1 MMRIIFFF
9 IGLIALPVLAFPWI
23 NSDDGDTLQTI
34 YLNNAVVITAQ
45 RSETNSFDR
54 AESIGYLSK
63 SQLNVLSPMSA
74 PEALANIAGVWM
86 QKTNHGSGSPFI
98 RGLTGYQTL
107 LLVDGVRM
115 NNSTYRSGPNQY
127 LNTID
132 PLMIGHV
139 EVLRGS
145 GSVQY
150 GSDAIGG
157 AIQIFS
163 SDPAF
168 SDDGVRVTG
177 DIYGKY
183 WSSDMEMTGRGQI
196 NAASTNFAVLGG
208 FTYKNLGDVKTGAEP
223 GTIQPTGYDEYSMD
237 FKAIYRFKNK
247 HQLIAAFQHLNQMD
261 VPLNHKIVTGEYE
274 RYHFNPQQRDL
285 GYLRMVSFYN
295 HKLMSEVRTT
305 LSYQNSLEV
314 REKQK
319 TGSDVLIMEEDQ
331 IHTTGINIDVV
342 SKFTNRWSATSGM
355 EYYHDLVHS
364 SAVSTNLDSQT
375 ETNQRGLYPN
385 GSTYDNLAIFSLHEY
400 ASPRFNVSGGI
411 RYNFIKLQVL
421 DTLFGNTSIT
431 PDALVGSMGLIYKL
445 TSKHHLVANLNSA
458 FRAPNINDVS
468 SFGIADF
475 RYEVPSYDLKPETSL
490 NKEIGYKFRSGKA
503 SGALHLF
510 HQNLNDLI
518 ANVPSDYNGIDSLD
532 GYKIY
537 KRENVKSA
545 IIYGGEAELELKLN
559 SRITSFGNLSYTY
572 GQNLSDNEPLRRIP
586 PLFGRIGLR
595 GYFESGFIFMG
606 ECLMAGEQVRL
617 ASGDISD
624 DRIADGGTPGWVV
637 FNLYGGYQIKCFSI
651 NASMQNIFDEAFRI
665 HGSGIDGIGR
675 SLWILLRVQLSA

>member
-1 MMRIIFFF
+1 MRSFFLLLILFVSPVLTLARIIT
-9 IGLIALPVLAFPWI
+9 
-23 NSDDGDTLQTI
+23 DDGDTVQTI
-34 YLNNAVVITAQ
+34 FLNNAIVITAQ
-45 RSETNSFDR
+45 RTETNSFER

-63 SQLNVLSPMSA
+63 SQLNMLSPMSA
-74 PEALANIAGVWM
+74 PEALSNIAGVWM

-107 LLVDGVRM
+107 LLVDGIRM

-132 PLMIGHV
+132 PLILGHV
-139 EVLRGS
+139 EVLRGG

-157 AIQIFS
+157 TIQMLSRDPVFS
-163 SDPAF
+163 G
-168 SDDGVRVTG
+168 DGFRISG
-177 DIYGKY
+177 DLYGKY

-196 NAASTNFAVLGG
+196 NVGSANFAVLGG
-208 FTYKNLGDVKTGAEP
+208 FTYKNLGDIKTGGKT
-223 GTIQPTGYDEYSMD
+223 GTIRPTGYDEYSMD

-247 HQLIAAFQHLNQMD
+247 HQLIAAFQHLKQLD
-261 VPLNHKIVTGEYE
+261 VPLNHKIVTGEYQ

-285 GYLRMVSFYN
+285 GYLRLISYN
-295 HKLMSEVRTT
+295 VNKLISEIRYTV
-305 LSYQNSLEV
+305 SYQNSLEA

-319 TGSDVLIMEEDQ
+319 TGSEVLVIEEDEIITGGISVDVLSEISD
-331 IHTTGINIDVV
+331 
-342 SKFTNRWSATSGM
+342 RWSATSGA
-355 EYYHDLVHS
+355 EYYHDRVHS
-364 SAVSTNLDSQT
+364 SSMSTILNTQE
-375 ETNQRGLYPN
+375 ETAMRGLYPDKSVN
-385 GSTYDNLAIFSLHEY
+385 YNLAFFSLHEY
-400 ASPRFNVSGGI
+400 KTQRFNFSGGV
-411 RYNFIKLQVL
+411 RYNFVQLQVS

-431 PDALVGSMGLIYKL
+431 PDAFVGSIGILYKL
-445 TSKHHLVANLNSA
+445 NEKHHFVANLNSA

-490 NKEIGYKFRSGKA
+490 NKEIGYKFRSGRA

-518 ANVPSDYNGIDSLD
+518 ANVAANYKGLDSLD
-532 GYKIY
+532 GYKVY
-537 KRENVKSA
+537 NKENVKEA
-545 IIYGGEAELELKLN
+545 IIYGGEAELEIKLN
-559 SRITSFGNLSYTY
+559 PAITAYGNMSYTY
-572 GQNLSDNEPLRRIP
+572 GQNLSDDEPLRRIP

-595 GYFESGFIFMG
+595 GYFQSGFLFMG
-606 ECLMAGEQVRL
+606 EGLVAGKQVRL

-624 DRIADGGTPGWVV
+624 DRIADGGTPGWVL
-637 FNLYGGYQIKCFSI
+637 FNLYAGYQQSSFSI
-651 NASMQNIFDEAFRI
+651 NASLQNIFNEAYRI

-675 SLWILLRVQLSA
+675 SFWISLRLHLST

>member
-1 MMRIIFFF
+1 LIRILSLLFFVF
-9 IGLIALPVLAFPWI
+9 ADPGMTLAWVI
-23 NSDDGDTLQTI
+23 SDDGDTVQTI
-34 YLNNAVVITAQ
+34 FLNNAIVITAQ
-45 RSETNSFDR
+45 RAETNSFER

-63 SQLNVLSPMSA
+63 SQLQMLSPMST

-86 QKTNHGSGSPFI
+86 QKTNHGSGSPYI

-107 LLVDGVRM
+107 LLVDGIRM

-132 PLMIGHV
+132 PLILSHV
-139 EVLRGS
+139 EVLRGG

-157 AIQIFS
+157 TIQMLSRDPVFS
-163 SDPAF
+163 G
-168 SDDGVRVTG
+168 DGFRISG
-177 DIYGKY
+177 DLYGKY

-196 NAASTNFAVLGG
+196 NLGSADFAVTGG
-208 FTYKNLGDVKTGAEP
+208 YTYKNLGDIKTGGEA
-223 GTIQPTGYDEYSMD
+223 GIIQPTGYDEYSMD

-247 HQLIAAFQHLNQMD
+247 HQLIAAFQHLNQLD
-261 VPLNHKIVTGEYE
+261 VPLNHKIVTGEYQ

-285 GYLRMVSFYN
+285 GYLRLISYN
-295 HKLMSEVRTT
+295 DNELISEIRYTV
-305 LSYQNSLEV
+305 SYQNSLEA

-319 TGSDVLIMEEDQ
+319 TGSEVLVIEEDE
-331 IHTTGINIDVV
+331 ITTGGISIDVF
-342 SKFTNRWSATSGM
+342 SEITDRWSASSGA
-355 EYYHDLVHS
+355 EYYHDRVRS
-364 SAVSTNLDSQT
+364 SSMSTILNTQE
-375 ETNQRGLYPN
+375 ETAMRGLYPDKSVN
-385 GSTYDNLAIFSLHEY
+385 NNLAFFSLHEY
-400 ASPRFNVSGGI
+400 KTQRFNFSGGV
-411 RYNFIKLQVL
+411 RYNFIQLQVS

-431 PDALVGSMGLIYKL
+431 PDAFVGSIGIIYKL
-445 TSKHHLVANLNSA
+445 NEKHHFVTNLNSA

-490 NKEIGYKFRSGKA
+490 NKEIGYKFRSGRA

-518 ANVPSDYNGIDSLD
+518 ANVAANYKGLDSLD
-532 GYKIY
+532 GYKVY
-537 KRENVKSA
+537 NKENVKEA
-545 IIYGGEAELELKLN
+545 IIYGGEAELEIKLN
-559 SRITSFGNLSYTY
+559 PAITAYGNMSYTY
-572 GQNLSDNEPLRRIP
+572 GHNLSDDEPLRRIP

-595 GYFESGFIFMG
+595 GYFQSGFLFVG
-606 ECLMAGEQVRL
+606 EGLVAGKQVRL

-624 DRIADGGTPGWVV
+624 DRIADGGTPGWVL
-637 FNLYGGYQIKCFSI
+637 FNLYAGYQQSSFSI
-651 NASMQNIFDEAFRI
+651 NASLQNIFDEAYRI

-675 SLWILLRVQLSA
+675 SFWISLRLHLST